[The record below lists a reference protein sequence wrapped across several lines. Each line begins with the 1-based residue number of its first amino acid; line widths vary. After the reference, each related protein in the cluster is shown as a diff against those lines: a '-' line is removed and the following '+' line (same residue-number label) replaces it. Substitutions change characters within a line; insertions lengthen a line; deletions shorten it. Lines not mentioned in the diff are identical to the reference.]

1 MEHLLSYET
10 PFYLFTR
17 LKKHYRFIQESSLR
31 HLLCCQYL
39 LDKGGIKFITII
51 SFLSR
56 GNGVTKSVDIL
67 PQGRSSNIICSFSY
81 KQTMLE
87 FHKREIQTRKEEHTD
102 IFHIMHI
109 KDPLRYFQSS

>member
-1 MEHLLSYET
+1 
-10 PFYLFTR
+10 
-17 LKKHYRFIQESSLR
+17 
-31 HLLCCQYL
+31 
-39 LDKGGIKFITII
+39 
-51 SFLSR
+51 
-56 GNGVTKSVDIL
+56 VDIL